1 MAVPIPL
8 GYLRSRSAS
17 GNRMDVVLQSRT
29 SKYGIG
35 RIHPKTAAGHG
46 CIALLLL
53 STVKNGGIT
62 PSPPSTSVDTSTAD
76 AARAYAWRATNDF
89 VRCASGWPAGRGPI
103 AGVSGRAARAATW
116 RARPLQTALRECV
129 G

>member
-62 PSPPSTSVDTSTAD
+62 NQRKTFGDALASRQGVQWMLADAFTELYAARMLTYD
-76 AARAYAWRATNDF
+76 AARKTN
-89 VRCASGWPAGRGPI
+89 AGLG
-103 AGVSGRAARAATW
+103 GRMETFM
-116 RARPLQTALRECV
+116 V
-129 G
+129 K

>member
-46 CIALLLL
+46 RIALLLL

-62 PSPPSTSVDTSTAD
+62 VPLL
-76 AARAYAWRATNDF
+76 W
-89 VRCASGWPAGRGPI
+89 
-103 AGVSGRAARAATW
+103 ARAAHSDRSRASATW
-116 RARPLQTALRECV
+116 EPLSLSFKGLQAKAMQYR
-129 G
+129 